1 MEFAKR
7 VKGLKPE
14 GAYAVL
20 AYAQKLEARGQDII
34 HLEIGQ
40 PDFLTFPDIV
50 EAGVD
55 AIRTGQTRYNPPAGV
70 PKLRE
75 VIARDAGIRRGVN
88 ILPEQVV
95 VGPGAKPGLF
105 FPTMALVDPGDRVL
119 YPDPG
124 FPTYEA
130 MIVAAGGIPV
140 PMPLLEEND
149 FSLDFEAFDT
159 LMDDR
164 VKMIIL
170 NSPGNP
176 TGGVILKA
184 DLEKIAK
191 AAIQYDCWVLSDE
204 IYSRLIYDNLSAP
217 SIASLPGMMER
228 TIIVDGFSKTYAM
241 TGWRLGYMIAPVPL
255 AERLALLMT
264 HAVGCTATFTQFAG
278 IQALTGSQEQADR
291 VVEEYRKRRDLMVD
305 GLNSLPGVSCRKPQG
320 AFYAFPNIRKTGFS
334 SQKLSLKLLDEV
346 GVASLSGTDFGK
358 NGQGYL
364 RLCYATSPESITR
377 ALERIATCL
386 GQIV

>member
-1 MEFAKR
+1 MLFR
-7 VKGLKPE
+7 S
-14 GAYAVL
+14 
-20 AYAQKLEARGQDII
+20 
-34 HLEIGQ
+34 
-40 PDFLTFPDIV
+40 

-130 MIVAAGGIPV
+130 MIVAASGIPV

-364 RLCYATSPESITR
+364 RLCYATSPENITR

>member
-20 AYAQKLEARGQDII
+20 AYSQKLEARGQDII

-130 MIVAAGGIPV
+130 MIVA
-140 PMPLLEEND
+140 
-149 FSLDFEAFDT
+149 
-159 LMDDR
+159 DR
-164 VKMIIL
+164 K
-170 NSPGNP
+170 S
-176 TGGVILKA
+176 
-184 DLEKIAK
+184 
-191 AAIQYDCWVLSDE
+191 
-204 IYSRLIYDNLSAP
+204 
-217 SIASLPGMMER
+217 
-228 TIIVDGFSKTYAM
+228 
-241 TGWRLGYMIAPVPL
+241 
-255 AERLALLMT
+255 
-264 HAVGCTATFTQFAG
+264 
-278 IQALTGSQEQADR
+278 
-291 VVEEYRKRRDLMVD
+291 VV
-305 GLNSLPGVSCRKPQG
+305 
-320 AFYAFPNIRKTGFS
+320 
-334 SQKLSLKLLDEV
+334 
-346 GVASLSGTDFGK
+346 
-358 NGQGYL
+358 
-364 RLCYATSPESITR
+364 
-377 ALERIATCL
+377 
-386 GQIV
+386 